1 MTYVLWPYICL
12 CYFVGIMM
20 RIGDDLFF
28 TRVEILGSTLPSLER
43 HAYITCLFSAL
54 AQLAQNDKPYNLSL
68 DIGHHASLLT
78 AKVICSSCFAFFLFF
93 LLGDF
98 VSERNIL
105 LARLT
110 VLQSFG

>member
-12 CYFVGIMM
+12 FYFVGIMM

-28 TRVEILGSTLPSLER
+28 IRVEIMDSTLPSLER

-54 AQLAQNDKPYNLSL
+54 ARLAQNDKPYILNL

-78 AKVICSSCFAFFLFF
+78 AKVICSSCFAFFL
-93 LLGDF
+93 
-98 VSERNIL
+98 IL
-105 LARLT
+105 Y
-110 VLQSFG
+110 